1 MRVLVFAGGDPTP
14 AEVAADLP
22 AEAFV
27 IAADSGA
34 AHARTAGRAVDVLVG
49 DLDSI
54 DPSLALAL
62 ESQGTRVDRHP
73 AAKDRTDLAL
83 ALDAALALEPSAITV
98 VGGHGGRLDHLV
110 ANALLLAADDY
121 AGIAVDA
128 RMGPATVTVVRGRRE
143 IRGPVGDL
151 VSLLPVGGPATGVT
165 TEGLMFPLHGAT
177 LRPGTTWGV
186 SNQLVE
192 ASGAVTVSTGVVLV
206 IQPGALGDL

>member
-14 AEVAADLP
+14 AEVAAGLP
-22 AEAFV
+22 ADAFV

-34 AHARTAGRAVDVLVG
+34 AHARASGRAVDLLVG

-54 DPSLALAL
+54 DPSLTDAL
-62 ESQGTRVDRHP
+62 EAGGTRVDRHP
-73 AAKDRTDLAL
+73 AAKDQTDLAL

-121 AGIAVDA
+121 AGVAVDA
-128 RMGPATVTVVRGRRE
+128 RMGPATLTVVRGRRE
-143 IRGPVGDL
+143 LRGPVGDL
-151 VSLLPVGGPATGVT
+151 VSLLPAGGPATGVT
-165 TEGLMFPLHGAT
+165 TEGLMFPLTGAT

-186 SNQLVE
+186 SNQLV
-192 ASGAVTVSTGVVLV
+192 APVGAVSVVTGVVLAV
-206 IQPGALGDL
+206 QPGCLGDL

>member
-1 MRVLVFAGGDPTP
+1 MRVLVFAGG
-14 AEVAADLP
+14 
-22 AEAFV
+22 
-27 IAADSGA
+27 
-34 AHARTAGRAVDVLVG
+34 ARTAGRAVDVLVG

-151 VSLLPVGGPATGVT
+151 VSLLPIGGPATGVT

-206 IQPGALGDL
+206 VQPGALGDL

>member
-151 VSLLPVGGPATGVT
+151 VSLLPIGGPATGVT

-206 IQPGALGDL
+206 VQPGALGDL